1 MESGEKESRPCV
13 RAMKQRPGYPIP
25 SSNTHLLSPR
35 GENMRKHGSDLFHSL
50 LDTADSH
57 ILALVPSV
65 AAGSWGLGEEVNYK
79 QKWNYFRRRGPIRS
93 GRKLV
98 KWPVSLALS
107 LCWKGGEMVGR
118 IFFFY
123 SNKKKEQT
131 NNFVLI
137 TQVIWNFTP
146 NMYKNWPLVTTYQG
160 LFLSFSFLCTLL
172 STRVLRALSDSRRW
186 NGFTSSSPLLPFG
199 ISVLLVVVE
208 VSSFRHITFAG
219 SGLWF

>member
-25 SSNTHLLSPR
+25 SSNTHLLSLR

-131 NNFVLI
+131 NNFALI
-137 TQVIWNFTP
+137 TQVIWNSPRICIKIGLLLQLTRVYFS
-146 NMYKNWPLVTTYQG
+146 
-160 LFLSFSFLCTLL
+160 LFLFFAPSSAPEFSELFQIPGGEMGL
-172 STRVLRALSDSRRW
+172 
-186 NGFTSSSPLLPFG
+186 
-199 ISVLLVVVE
+199 LLV
-208 VSSFRHITFAG
+208 HLYYPLG
-219 SGLWF
+219 SQFYWW